1 MEECHTSPLSMPLR
15 TRIHSIDAFRAIA
28 NWAIICVHTVPFMV
42 ATFSPNVQFFVV
54 LLNHFVRFAT
64 PFFFLA
70 AGYFFAVSLER
81 GAMAVPLAR
90 KLIKRLVLLFAFWS
104 IVYVLVP
111 IDILLDMPEAGYWS
125 AVRVMMPRLISV
137 RFFLNGTSIHLWFL
151 PALSCALALLAAACR
166 FRLERGL
173 IGLSAALFLIGL
185 AAGAYK
191 ATPIG
196 LDLGMNT
203 RNGPFFSTIFVVSG
217 FMIHRLRLIPT
228 LREAISLIV
237 LGAALRI
244 LELLWITGQ
253 YGTSPSRIDYLLG
266 TYPFGVGIF
275 LLLLTAKRLGEIK
288 WMVGL
293 SRYSAGVYCAHGLIV
308 ALLRARH
315 PVVAYPLWE
324 IARPFAVLALT
335 LALVMSLAKVPVL
348 RPVMT

>member
-1 MEECHTSPLSMPLR
+1 MPLR
-15 TRIHSIDAFRAIA
+15 TRNHSIDAFRVIA
-28 NWAIICVHTVPFMV
+28 NWVIICVHTAPFMAVPF
-42 ATFSPNVQFFVV
+42 SPEVRFFGA
-54 LLNHFVRFAT
+54 LLNQFVRVAT

-90 KLIKRLVLLFAFWS
+90 KLILRLMLFFAFWS
-104 IVYVLVP
+104 IVYVLIP
-111 IDILLDMPEAGYWS
+111 IDILFQMPEAGYWS
-125 AVRVMMPRLISV
+125 AVRVMVSRSMSV

-173 IGLSAALFLIGL
+173 MGLAAALFLIGL
-185 AAGAYK
+185 VAGAYK

-196 LDLGMNT
+196 FDLGMNT

-217 FMIHRLRLIPT
+217 FMIQRLGLLPT

-253 YGTSPSRIDYLLG
+253 YGTSPSQIDYLLG

-275 LLLLTAKRLGEIK
+275 LLLLTTKRLGEIK

-293 SRYSAGVYCAHGLIV
+293 SRYSAGVYCAHGLMV
-308 ALLRARH
+308 ALLRTRNPTLAD
-315 PVVAYPLWE
+315 PVWE
-324 IARPFAVLALT
+324 IARPFAALALT
-335 LALVMSLAKVPVL
+335 FALVMSLAKVPKL
-348 RPVMT
+348 RLVIT